1 MKKFNITD
9 NTALACVESKQLLNA
24 MSRDTMPR
32 VSIELNSG
40 EVLTIPTIVM
50 EKFAELLIKECI
62 STLEE
67 KIYQSIDNDGDEVWA
82 DLILKQHFGVE
93 E

>member
-1 MKKFNITD
+1 MNERIGQLAKKAGINLTPDQF
-9 NTALACVESKQLLNA
+9 
-24 MSRDTMPR
+24 
-32 VSIELNSG
+32 SG
-40 EVLTIPTIVM
+40 VREDEVDEFTL
-50 EKFAELLIKECI
+50 EDFAELLVKECI

-93 E
+93 

>member
-1 MKKFNITD
+1 M
-9 NTALACVESKQLLNA
+9 NTRIQALADQAGKYADETQPRGKF
-24 MSRDTMPR
+24 MRDGMW
-32 VSIELNSG
+32 LYAYNG
-40 EVLTIPTIVM
+40 
-50 EKFAELLIKECI
+50 KFAELLVKECI

-93 E
+93 